1 MYDIIIIGSGIIGSS
16 IARFLSKYNA
26 NILVLEKENDVSC
39 GTTKANSGI
48 VHAGFDAKPGS
59 LKAKYNVLGAKMY
72 PALAKELDFPYVNN
86 GAFVLSFDESGHDTL
101 VELLDRANKN
111 GVEGVEILSGDEMRK
126 MEPNVSKE
134 VVEGLYAKTS
144 GIVSPYEMCI
154 AMAEN
159 ACANGVKY
167 EFNKKVINIK
177 KENNKF
183 IIECDDNTKYESK
196 VLVNAAGCHS
206 DEINNMLSNKKY
218 HIIPR
223 KGEYVLLD
231 KEYSYICE
239 KTLFQLPTKMGKGI
253 LVSPTTHKNIIVGP
267 TALDVLDKDNV
278 DTTYEGLK
286 EVWDKALKSVPNLPK
301 GGIITQ
307 FSGIR
312 AHEENGEFIVEF
324 SSDVDGLYNLI
335 GIESPGLASSP
346 AIAKKAADDIK
357 DYLCLKEKNNY
368 NPNRL
373 SIKHISKMNDD
384 ELYEAIKANPLYGH
398 VICRC
403 EIVSEA
409 EIVEAIRRNPG
420 AKDLDGVKRR
430 VRAGM
435 GRCQMG
441 FCTPKIMEILAKEL
455 NVSID
460 EINKKGK
467 GSELIEGRL
476 KDNA

>member
-16 IARFLSKYNA
+16 IARFLSKYKA
-26 NILVLEKENDVSC
+26 NILVLEKADDVSC

-48 VHAGFDAKPGS
+48 VHAGFDAKPGTN
-59 LKAKYNVLGAKMY
+59 KAYYNVKGAQMY
-72 PALAKELDFPYVNN
+72 PQLAKELDFPYKQN
-86 GAFVLSFDESGHDTL
+86 GAFVLSFDKFGHDTL
-101 VELLDRANKN
+101 LELLDRAKKN
-111 GVEGVEILSGDEMRK
+111 NVSDVEILSGDEIRK

-159 ACANGVKY
+159 ACANGV
-167 EFNKKVINIK
+167 EFLFNKEVENIK
-177 KENNKF
+177 KGNDAFVISCEDSS
-183 IIECDDNTKYESK
+183 IYEAK
-196 VLVNAAGCHS
+196 VLINAAGCHS

-231 KEYSYICE
+231 KEYSYISQ

-253 LVSPTTHKNIIVGP
+253 LVSPTTHGNIIVGP
-267 TALDVLDKDNV
+267 TALDVLDKDDV
-278 DTTYEGLK
+278 STTYEGLN
-286 EVWDKALKSVPNLPK
+286 EVWNKALKSVPNLPK

-312 AHEENGEFIVEF
+312 AHEENGEFVISF
-324 SSDVDGLYNLI
+324 SEDVKGLYNLV

-346 AIAKKAADDIK
+346 AIALKVSEDVSK
-357 DYLCLKEKNNY
+357 YLKLEINNKF
-368 NPNRL
+368 NPIRK
-373 SIKHISKMNDD
+373 SIKHISKMTD
-384 ELYEAIKANPLYGH
+384 EELANVIKEDPLYGH

-403 EIVSEA
+403 EVVSEA
-409 EIVEAIRRNPG
+409 EIVEAIRRKPG
-420 AKDLDGVKRR
+420 AVDLDGVKRR

-460 EINKKGK
+460 KINKKGE

>member
-1 MYDIIIIGSGIIGSS
+1 MYDVIIIGSGIIGSS
-16 IARFLSKYNA
+16 IARELSRYRA
-26 NILVLEKENDVSC
+26 NILVLEKNNDVSC

-59 LKAKYNVLGAKMY
+59 RKAFFNVKGAQMF
-72 PALAKELDFPYVNN
+72 PILAKELDFPFNKN
-86 GAFVLSFDESGHDTL
+86 GALVLSFSNDGHETL
-101 VELLDRANKN
+101 MNLLKRAEENN
-111 GVEGVEILSGDEMRK
+111 VLGCSIISGDEIRK
-126 MEPNVSKE
+126 MEPNVSNE
-134 VVEGLYAKTS
+134 VVEGLYAKES

-159 ACANGVKY
+159 AASNGVKF
-167 EFNKKVINIK
+167 EFNKEIIDIK
-177 KENNKF
+177 KKDDHF
-183 IIECDDNTKYESK
+183 ILKTKDDIYEAK
-196 VLVNAAGCHS
+196 LIVNASGTHS

-218 HIIPR
+218 HITPR

-253 LVSPTTHKNIIVGP
+253 LVSPTTHGNIIVGP
-267 TALDVLDKDNV
+267 TALDVDDKDLTW
-278 DTTYEGLK
+278 TTPEGLK
-286 EVWDKALKSVPNLPK
+286 TVWDKAKLSVPSLPK

-312 AHEENGEFIVEF
+312 AHEDGDDFVVGF

-346 AIAKKAADDIK
+346 AIANYAANEIR
-357 DYLCLKEKNNY
+357 DYLKLEFNESF
-368 NPNRL
+368 NPIRK
-373 SIKHISKMNDD
+373 SIKHISKMTED
-384 ELYEAIKANPLYGH
+384 ELKQAIEENPDYGH
-398 VICRC
+398 VVCRC
-403 EIVSEA
+403 EVVSEA
-409 EIVEAIRRNPG
+409 EIKEAIRRNPG

-441 FCTPKIMEILAKEL
+441 FCTPKIMEILSKEL
-455 NVSID
+455 NIKMD
-460 EINKKGK
+460 DITKKGK
-467 GSELIEGRL
+467 DSFVVEGRI
-476 KDNA
+476 KD